1 MKPKRTRTTPARRIR
16 SLRETLA
23 YENDW
28 VVYKFMERYKLT
40 YRQAHDIFT
49 ETKRWLW
56 LCARASVKRPS
67 PGDLTLIG
75 MREMTVI
82 DEMWHTFVLFTPIYK
97 EFCERYFGQFIHH
110 MPSTQDDRAEAR
122 SLKQTDLE
130 GFEQEELAKMRRQ
143 VRFAAEELGVAT
155 IRKWFTTYGRKYTPE
170 IMDRLVLGHHT
181 HLNPKRLKRG
191 KALVASGRS
200 QKAA

>member
-1 MKPKRTRTTPARRIR
+1 MKPKRTHTTPARRIR

-28 VVYKFMERYKLT
+28 IVYKFMEGYKLT
-40 YRQAHDIFT
+40 YREAHDIFT

-56 LCARASVKRPS
+56 LCARATVKRPS
-67 PGDLTLIG
+67 PVELTLIG

-82 DEMWHTFVLFTPIYK
+82 DEMWHTFVLFTPIY
-97 EFCERYFGQFIHH
+97 EQFCQRYFGQFIHH
-110 MPSTQDDRAEAR
+110 MPSTQGDREHVR
-122 SLKQTDLE
+122 LLKQTDFE
-130 GFEQEELAKMRRQ
+130 GFEREELAKMRQ
-143 VRFAAEELGVAT
+143 QIRFVADELGVAT

-170 IMDRLVLGHHT
+170 KLDRLVLGHHT
-181 HLNPKRLKRG
+181 HLDPKRLKRG
-191 KALVASGRS
+191 KAPAAPGRA